1 MKRILPKW
9 CKEVKKSMI
18 DDDLSVN
25 ELAERVGLCRTYVSG
40 VVNGRLYAPEI
51 AKIISKD
58 RKVTVPY
65 TKNII

>member
-1 MKRILPKW
+1 
-9 CKEVKKSMI
+9 MI
-18 DDDLSVN
+18 EDDLSVN
-25 ELAERVGLCRTYVSG
+25 ELAERVGVCRTYVSG